1 MAKNCYFLGGKF
13 HQIFDITKL
22 IEKKNLGQDAKIH
35 HKIEDEMRVA
45 LRTTFNVCSSEAVF
59 LDEMKFWMDDLME
72 EIGKCLVHNH
82 EKRIDPFMDEIRC
95 T

>member
-1 MAKNCYFLGGKF
+1 
-13 HQIFDITKL
+13 
-22 IEKKNLGQDAKIH
+22 
-35 HKIEDEMRVA
+35 MRVA

>member
-1 MAKNCYFLGGKF
+1 LLFFGGEVSPNFRYHK
-13 HQIFDITKL
+13 IDW
-22 IEKKNLGQDAKIH
+22 KKRLGQDAKIH

-59 LDEMKFWMDDLME
+59 LDENENLDGWFNGGNWEML
-72 EIGKCLVHNH
+72 G
-82 EKRIDPFMDEIRC
+82 